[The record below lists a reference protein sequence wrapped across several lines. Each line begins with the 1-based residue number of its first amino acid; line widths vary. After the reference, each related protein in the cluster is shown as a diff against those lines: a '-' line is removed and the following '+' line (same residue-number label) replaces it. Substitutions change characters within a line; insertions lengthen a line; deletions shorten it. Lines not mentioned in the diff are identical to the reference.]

1 MAFGVKKLIGRSA
14 DQRSLEHWTRLADH
28 AGSLDFS
35 ELKAART
42 RAGELRREIDRLC
55 RAADG
60 RMVGISPALTTPAEA
75 DWSWRPDAFRL
86 ANPTPGFSGIP
97 SGTAVSP
104 EITLYHDCKVNE
116 ISLRQVRNRTAS
128 DIAPFGL
135 QMDVFRFD
143 GSFLSLAVPLPEEAT
158 NGLLRRHLVGLRMLL
173 RLERPL
179 ELFARVN
186 VRHGPNTEQK
196 VREIRAESG
205 EVTFEFDLAYTEMN
219 ERMVEK
225 AWLDLIF
232 ESPEMNQVEIR
243 DMTMYRRPRAEM

>member
-35 ELKAART
+35 ELKAARN
-42 RAGELRREIDRLC
+42 RAGALRREIDRLC

-60 RMVGISPALTTPAEA
+60 RIVDNSPAPVTPAEA
-75 DWSWRPDAFRL
+75 DWSWRPEAFRL
-86 ANPTPGFSGIP
+86 ANPTAGIAEIASG
-97 SGTAVSP
+97 SEVSP
-104 EITLYHDCKVNE
+104 EITLYHDCRENE
-116 ISLRQVRNRTAS
+116 ISFRQIRNRNAS
-128 DIAPFGL
+128 DSAPFGL
-135 QMDVFRFD
+135 RLDVFRFD
-143 GSFLSLAVPLPEEAT
+143 GSFLSLAVAIPQDAS
-158 NGLLRRHLVGLRMLL
+158 NGLLRRHVIGLRMLL

-179 ELFARVN
+179 ELFARFN
-186 VRHGPNTEQK
+186 VRHGPNTEQS

-205 EVTFEFDLAYTEMN
+205 EVHLEFDLAYTELN

-232 ESPEMNQVEIR
+232 ENPEMNQIEIR
-243 DMTMYRRPRAEM
+243 DTTMYRRPRAEI